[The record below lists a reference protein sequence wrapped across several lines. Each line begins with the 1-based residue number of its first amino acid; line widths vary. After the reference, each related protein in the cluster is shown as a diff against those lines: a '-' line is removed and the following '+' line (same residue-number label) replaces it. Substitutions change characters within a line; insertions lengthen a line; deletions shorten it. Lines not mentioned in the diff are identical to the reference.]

1 MYELS
6 DLERAVLHAIALQA
20 QGSAAAL
27 EHQINGAR
35 VLARENTG
43 AGFFTTLSVAPGCL
57 LEGIRSPVGD
67 AGATVVGLKHGMGFM
82 LWIKDG
88 LIHQLEG
95 YAYGNEDTSGINFQD
110 VEFRNLQ
117 AR

>member
-1 MYELS
+1 MDDLS
-6 DLERAVLHAIALQA
+6 DLERAVLRAIALRA

-27 EHQINGAR
+27 ERQINGAR
-35 VLARENTG
+35 ISARENTG
-43 AGFFTTLSVAPGCL
+43 AGIFTTLSVTSGCP

-67 AGATVVGLKHGMGFM
+67 VGAIVVGLKHGMGFL

-95 YAYGNEDTSGINFQD
+95 
-110 VEFRNLQ
+110 
-117 AR
+117 